1 MNRPFIIPKSKEYD
15 EKKTG
20 FYSLKNSNFNNLRVQ
35 HSNIELD
42 GIIRLNRD
50 TNGEKVFEGFNG
62 TKWVQFN
69 ALKGDTGDKG
79 SDFNS
84 KLELINC
91 LNSDTDDN
99 NLNKDGKGL
108 IFKTTS
114 VDTNQ
119 TTQIKI
125 RSLSTKPNDY
135 NKGQMKINSMR
146 ITTNDDEICLE
157 SLPQPYNWD
166 ISSLS
171 IAEMKSSPQDDIIFK
186 CYGDITTVKV
196 KKGAK
201 IERGQFVSLDEQDGF
216 LVAKPYFNNGKLD
229 HYSYPNSVF
238 GVALESSQYMDK
250 IKVCRDGITTVKYNS
265 VVEMVDD
272 NLMDIGKVSDIGS
285 KGFLSNNGYVFCSPI
300 KPGLGIDYNCVGEF
314 LETDSNNNY
323 YLFKINLQ
331 L

>member
-1 MNRPFIIPKSKEYD
+1 MNKPFIIPKSKEYD

-50 TNGEKVFEGFNG
+50 TNGENVFEGFNG

-69 ALKGDTGDKG
+69 ALKGDTGDNG

-91 LNSDTDDN
+91 LNSNTEDDN
-99 NLNKDGKGL
+99 SNTDGKGL

-114 VDTNQ
+114 IDTNQ
-119 TTQIKI
+119 TTQIKV

-135 NKGQMKINSMR
+135 NKGQMKINTMR

-171 IAEMKSSPQDDIIFK
+171 IAEMKSLHKMILFLNVMEILLLLKLKREQKLSVD
-186 CYGDITTVKV
+186 
-196 KKGAK
+196 
-201 IERGQFVSLDEQDGF
+201 SLF
-216 LVAKPYFNNGKLD
+216 HWMNKM
-229 HYSYPNSVF
+229 VF
-238 GVALESSQYMDK
+238 W
-250 IKVCRDGITTVKYNS
+250 
-265 VVEMVDD
+265 
-272 NLMDIGKVSDIGS
+272 
-285 KGFLSNNGYVFCSPI
+285 
-300 KPGLGIDYNCVGEF
+300 
-314 LETDSNNNY
+314 
-323 YLFKINLQ
+323 
-331 L
+331 